1 MGHLTV
7 GQENSPSICTT
18 RITVAGGPVIL
29 IPHSKLVAVKN
40 GPLGIPWTRA
50 ERIGREL
57 LRCLAETMRAAA
69 A

>member
-1 MGHLTV
+1 MGRITV
-7 GQENSPSICTT
+7 GRETAPSICAT

-29 IPHSKLVAVKN
+29 IPHRKLAVVKN

-57 LRCLAETMRAAA
+57 LRGMAETMRAAA